1 MVIWILG
8 LSGSGKSYLSNQIK
22 KKFKKKFISID
33 GDVIRDMFGNDLGHS
48 LKDRKVN
55 AMRISKLVAYLSK
68 SKIDV
73 IVSVLSIFPEW
84 LRWNKKNI
92 RDYNEVFLDV
102 SIDELKKR
110 NNKYIY
116 FNKNEHHNLNVFLYI
131 VLLFP

>member
-1 MVIWILG
+1 
-8 LSGSGKSYLSNQIK
+8 
-22 KKFKKKFISID
+22 
-33 GDVIRDMFGNDLGHS
+33 MFGNDLGHS

-116 FNKNEHHNLNVFLYI
+116 FNKKKIKRKNVVGVDIKFPRPKNPDLILNNEFSKKNLIENLNIIKKKFKI
-131 VLLFP
+131 K

>member
-1 MVIWILG
+1 
-8 LSGSGKSYLSNQIK
+8 
-22 KKFKKKFISID
+22 
-33 GDVIRDMFGNDLGHS
+33 MFGNDLGHS

-73 IVSVLSIFPEW
+73 IVSVFSIFPEW

-102 SIDELKKR
+102 SIDELKKGTI
-110 NNKYIY
+110 NIY
-116 FNKNEHHNLNVFLYI
+116 FNNKKRSKEKM
-131 VLLFP
+131 LLELI